1 MPTSFWNGFPRKFRK
16 RETMTEREIK
26 GKIGIRELSPI
37 DVYKLL
43 PRTNCKECG
52 EANCMAFAT
61 KVVNREVSVDDCSPL
76 LKKEYEKGYK
86 RLKEMLAPA
95 IKEVVVGTGDKAVKI
110 GGKLVMYRHEFT
122 YFNPTAVAIDITDEM
137 AEEEV
142 LDRIKRTGQF
152 SFEYIGQTLKLDMIA
167 VRSTSNDPDKFKAAV
182 EKVVENTDLP
192 FILCSLDPNV
202 LKAGLVA
209 ASKSRPLL
217 YAATKD
223 NWKEMAELALMHN
236 CPLTILAP
244 NDLKLLKSLVKTL
257 LAYGVEDLVLDP
269 GTFLGDGLG
278 DTLNNFTMV
287 RRAACKGGDEL
298 LGFPTIGVPMVAW
311 MDRSEAP
318 EEVAKWNEAYLA
330 AMLVVRYADVI
341 VVHSCDGWSLLPNVI
356 LRQNIYTD
364 PRKPVAVEPGLRVFG
379 TVDENS
385 AVMMTTNFALTYYTV
400 ASDIESGKVS
410 GYLIVVDTEGIAVDS
425 AVAGRKLTAE
435 NAAEAI
441 KESGVESKVKHR
453 KLIIPGK
460 AARLSGEIEE
470 LSGWQVLVGP
480 RDSSD
485 IPKYLQEKW
494 QTQA

>member
-1 MPTSFWNGFPRKFRK
+1 MS
-16 RETMTEREIK
+16 ERE
-26 GKIGIRELSPI
+26 GKRKVGIRELSPI

-52 EANCMAFAT
+52 EENCMAFAT
-61 KVVNREVSVDDCSPL
+61 KVVNREVPIEKCPPL
-76 LKKEYEKGYK
+76 LKKEHEKAYK
-86 RLKEMLAPA
+86 QLKEMLKPA
-95 IKEVVVGTGDKAVKI
+95 VKEVVVGVGDRAVKI

-122 YFNPTAVAIDITDEM
+122 YFNPTALAIDVTDEM
-137 AEEEV
+137 AEEDV

-167 VRSTSNDPDKFKAAV
+167 VRSTSNDPEKFRTTVKRVA
-182 EKVVENTDLP
+182 ENTNLP
-192 FILCSLDPNV
+192 LILCSLNPTV
-202 LKAGLVA
+202 LEAGLMA
-209 ASKSRPLL
+209 APKSKPLL

-223 NWKEMAELALMHN
+223 NWKEMAELALMYD
-236 CPLTILAP
+236 CSLTVLAP
-244 NDLKLLKSLVKTL
+244 NNLKLLRSLTKTL
-257 LAYGVEDLVLDP
+257 LEYGVEDLVLDP
-269 GTFLGDGLG
+269 GTFSGDGLG
-278 DTLNNFTMV
+278 DTLNNFTMI

-298 LGFPTIGVPMVAW
+298 SGFPTIGVPMVAW
-311 MDRSEAP
+311 MERGEAP
-318 EEVAKWNEAYLA
+318 EEVAKWREAYLA
-330 AMLVVRYADVI
+330 AMLVVRFADVI
-341 VVHSCDGWSLLPNVI
+341 IMHSCDGWTLLPNVV

-385 AVMMTTNFALTYYTV
+385 PVMMTTNFALTYYTV

-435 NAAEAI
+435 TAAEAM

-485 IPKYLQEKW
+485 IPKFLQEKW
-494 QTQA
+494 QSKT